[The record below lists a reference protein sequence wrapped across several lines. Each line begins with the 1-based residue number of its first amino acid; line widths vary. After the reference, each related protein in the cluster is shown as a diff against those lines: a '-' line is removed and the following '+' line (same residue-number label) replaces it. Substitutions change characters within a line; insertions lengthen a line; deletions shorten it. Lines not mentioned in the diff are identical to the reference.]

1 VEYQILKPRDQG
13 YPNRL
18 TDRLGQEAP
27 TLFHNGP
34 LDFLSRWTLAVI
46 SSDSI
51 GGLGMLAANQ
61 LLFTVREYD
70 LNYIGGWHS
79 VMETEIFRLG
89 LFRKNTTV
97 TLFSAKGLEK
107 ETFDSFLLDRFY
119 PPLHEFPERDEYYR
133 RSKSG
138 GLLILSVAEPSIGR
152 TIKRNVMTR
161 NWISCN
167 LADAVFIPY
176 AAKGTKTHALTKQL
190 LASRIPCFTSEDGVN
205 RELHLLG
212 VPGLNRKNVGGYLEN
227 LGAHKADADTS
238 AAKQICLP
246 EIQSEGE
253 VKRKSSEQPPA
264 QLDLLP
270 PRKQTGSRR

>member
-1 VEYQILKPRDQG
+1 MEYQVLKSTDSAYPARLRDK
-13 YPNRL
+13 
-18 TDRLGQEAP
+18 LGKEAP
-27 TLFHNGP
+27 VLYYNGP
-34 LDFLSRWTLAVI
+34 LEFLSRWTLAVI

-61 LLFTVREYD
+61 LLFTIREYD

-97 TLFSAKGLEK
+97 TLSSAKGLEK

-119 PPLHEFPERDEYYR
+119 PPLHEFPEREEYFR
-133 RSKSG
+133 RANSG
-138 GLLILSVAEPSIGR
+138 KLLILSVTEPNIGR
-152 TIKRNVMTR
+152 TVRRNVMAR
-161 NWISCN
+161 NWVSCN

-176 AAKGTKTHALTKQL
+176 AAKGTKTYVLTKRL
-190 LASRIPCFTSEDGVN
+190 LAAGILCFTSEDAVN

-212 VPGLNRKNVGGYLEN
+212 VHGLTRKNVGRYLED
-227 LGAHKADADTS
+227 LGARKAEPEIPS
-238 AAKQICLP
+238 AKQIVLP
-246 EIQSEGE
+246 EVLPPEDGSEGP
-253 VKRKSSEQPPA
+253 KRAPT

-270 PRKQTGSRR
+270 PRKQSGRR

>member
-1 VEYQILKPRDQG
+1 MEYQIVRPRDQA
-13 YPNRL
+13 YPTRLSNRL
-18 TDRLGQEAP
+18 GKEAP
-27 TLFHNGP
+27 ILYSNGP
-34 LDFLSRWTLAVI
+34 LEFLTRWTLAVI

-61 LLFTVREYD
+61 LLFTIREYD

-119 PPLHEFPERDEYYR
+119 PPLHEFPERDEYFR
-133 RSKSG
+133 RAKSG
-138 GLLILSVAEPSIGR
+138 ELLILSITEPKIGR
-152 TIKRNVMTR
+152 TVKRNVMAR

-176 AAKGTKTHALTKQL
+176 AAKGTKTYTLTKQL
-190 LASRIPCFTSEDGVN
+190 LAAGLPCFTSDDAVN
-205 RELHLLG
+205 RELHILS
-212 VPGLNRKNVGGYLEN
+212 VPGLTRKNVGPYLEGM
-227 LGAHKADADTS
+227 GAERAEPQTP
-238 AAKQICLP
+238 AAKQIALP
-246 EIQSEGE
+246 EIIPPQEGSQGSN
-253 VKRKSSEQPPA
+253 RPPT

-270 PRKQTGSRR
+270 SRKQSSGS

>member
-1 VEYQILKPRDQG
+1 MEYQVLKPTDSVYPARLRDK
-13 YPNRL
+13 
-18 TDRLGQEAP
+18 LGKEAP
-27 TLFHNGP
+27 LLYCNGP
-34 LDFLSRWTLAVI
+34 LEFLSRWTLAVI

-61 LLFTVREYD
+61 LLFTIREYD

-119 PPLHEFPERDEYYR
+119 PPLHEFPEREEYFR
-133 RSKSG
+133 RANG
-138 GLLILSVAEPSIGR
+138 GRLLILSITEPNIGR
-152 TIKRNVMTR
+152 TVRRNVMAR

-167 LADAVFIPY
+167 LADVVFIPY
-176 AAKGTKTHALTKQL
+176 AAKGTKTYTLTKQL
-190 LASRIPCFTSEDGVN
+190 LAAGIPCFTSEDAVN
-205 RELHLLG
+205 RELHLLR
-212 VPGLNRKNVGGYLEN
+212 VPGLTRKNVGPYLEEM
-227 LGAHKADADTS
+227 GARRAEPETP
-238 AAKQICLP
+238 AAKQIVLP
-246 EIQSEGE
+246 EIVPEDGRQ
-253 VKRKSSEQPPA
+253 KSPRPTQT

-270 PRKQTGSRR
+270 PRKESRKS

>member
-1 VEYQILKPRDQG
+1 VEYQILKPKDAF
-13 YPNRL
+13 YPARL
-18 TDRLGQEAP
+18 SSRLGKEAP
-27 TLFHNGP
+27 VLYYNGP
-34 LDFLSRWTLAVI
+34 LEFLSRWTLAVI

-61 LLFTVREYD
+61 LLFTIREYD

-107 ETFDSFLLDRFY
+107 ETLESFLLDRFY
-119 PPLHEFPERDEYYR
+119 PPLHEFPERDEYFR

-138 GLLILSVAEPSIGR
+138 QLLILSVTEPNIAR
-152 TIKRNVMTR
+152 TVKRNVMVR

-176 AAKGTKTHALTKQL
+176 AAKGTKTYALTKQL
-190 LASRIPCFTSEDGVN
+190 LAAGIFCFTSEDAVN

-212 VPGLNRKNVGGYLEN
+212 VAGLTRKNVGRYLEEM
-227 LGAHKADADTS
+227 GACKAKPETPL
-238 AAKQICLP
+238 AKQIALP
-246 EIQSEGE
+246 EILRPENGPENLKQT
-253 VKRKSSEQPPA
+253 PT

-270 PRKQTGSRR
+270 SRKQSGRP

>member
-1 VEYQILKPRDQG
+1 MEYQVLKPGDAS
-13 YPNRL
+13 YSARL
-18 TDRLGQEAP
+18 SERLGKEAP
-27 TLFHNGP
+27 VLYYNGP
-34 LDFLSRWTLAVI
+34 LEFLSRWTLAVI

-61 LLFTVREYD
+61 LLFTIREYD

-119 PPLHEFPERDEYYR
+119 PPLHEFPERDEYFR
-133 RSKSG
+133 RAKSRD
-138 GLLILSVAEPSIGR
+138 LLILSITEPKIGR
-152 TIKRNVMTR
+152 TIKRNVMAR

-176 AAKGTKTHALTKQL
+176 AAKGTKTYTLTKQL
-190 LASRIPCFTSEDGVN
+190 LAAGLPCFTSDDAVN

-212 VPGLNRKNVGGYLEN
+212 VIGLTRKNVGRYLED
-227 LGAHKADADTS
+227 LGAQKAGPESPLAN
-238 AAKQICLP
+238 QISLP
-246 EIQSEGE
+246 EI
-253 VKRKSSEQPPA
+253 
-264 QLDLLP
+264 LP
-270 PRKQTGSRR
+270 PEKVGSGSSKKEAEQISLFPLRKQSPTS

>member
-1 VEYQILKPRDQG
+1 VEYQILKPEDAF
-13 YPNRL
+13 YPARL
-18 TDRLGQEAP
+18 SSQLGKEAP
-27 TLFHNGP
+27 VLYYNGP
-34 LDFLSRWTLAVI
+34 LEFLSRWTLAVI

-79 VMETEIFRLG
+79 IMETEIFRLG

-97 TLFSAKGLEK
+97 TLFSAKGLGK

-119 PPLHEFPERDEYYR
+119 PPLHEFPERDEYFR
-133 RSKSG
+133 RSKNG
-138 GLLILSVAEPSIGR
+138 QLLALSVTEPDVGR
-152 TIKRNVMTR
+152 TVKRNVMAR

-176 AAKGTKTHALTKQL
+176 AAKGTKTYALTKQL
-190 LASRIPCFTSEDGVN
+190 LAAGILCFTSEDAVN

-212 VPGLNRKNVGGYLEN
+212 VAGLTRKNVGRYLEN
-227 LGAHKADADTS
+227 MGSHKAEPES
-238 AAKQICLP
+238 PSAKQISLP
-246 EIQSEGE
+246 EI
-253 VKRKSSEQPPA
+253 
-264 QLDLLP
+264 LP
-270 PRKQTGSRR
+270 PENTGSNCSKKVPEQINLFPLRKRSRS